1 MPTTID
7 YKTTYDS
14 GLLTKIEVNDCSDVT
29 TFRFDRDGL
38 ITREFRNA
46 HIYAPPS
53 NIPSALIDDPVVLGF
68 LVGKSV
74 NEILMDNLK
83 VRIDV
88 LQAANR

>member
-1 MPTTID
+1 MPTTIE

-14 GLLTKIEVNDCSDVT
+14 GQLTKIEVHDGSDVT
-29 TFRFDRDGL
+29 TFRFYQDSH
-38 ITREFRNA
+38 ITKEFRNA

-74 NEILMDNLK
+74 DEILMDNLN
-83 VRIDV
+83 VGIDG
-88 LQAANR
+88 LRAARR